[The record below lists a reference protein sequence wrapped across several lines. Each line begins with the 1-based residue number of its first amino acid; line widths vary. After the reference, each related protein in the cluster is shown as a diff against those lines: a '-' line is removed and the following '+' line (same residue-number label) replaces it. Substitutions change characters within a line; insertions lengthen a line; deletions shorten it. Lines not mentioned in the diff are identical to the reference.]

1 MKKLIRKI
9 RRFLFLS
16 NSRLLSQIKVFQ
28 FLDNED
34 ELTKSEK
41 NTMIWYFKKMLLKDL
56 NRFGQIDK
64 AIEILK
70 ESEKERKEKEKT
82 SEEVKN

>member
-16 NSRLLSQIKVFQ
+16 DSRLLSQIKVFQ

-34 ELTKSEK
+34 ELTKSER

-56 NRFGQIDK
+56 NRFSQIDK

-82 SEEVKN
+82 SEEV